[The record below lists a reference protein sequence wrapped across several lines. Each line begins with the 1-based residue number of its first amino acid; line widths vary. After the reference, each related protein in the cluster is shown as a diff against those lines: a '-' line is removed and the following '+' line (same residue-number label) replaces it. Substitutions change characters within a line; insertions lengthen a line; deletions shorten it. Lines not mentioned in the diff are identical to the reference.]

1 MDYLNCP
8 VCEMPTEFMQE
19 YKTVADKEREDLTL
33 SRASAKASLGDFV
46 KMNAKANLG
55 DFVTQTPVASTKRRF
70 RLKFPKF

>member
-8 VCEMPTEFMQE
+8 VCEMPIEFMQE
-19 YKTVADKEREDLTL
+19 YKTVADKEREDLTS
-33 SRASAKASLGDFV
+33 SRAAAKASLGDFV

-55 DFVTQTPVASTKRRF
+55 DFVTQTPVASTKSRF